1 MPHRWLAGRSPT
13 LLSFFLSRGSTLRLQ
28 DVTGI
33 DAAADGQGLI
43 ESVMDPAND
52 SLESEN
58 DPPTADPDAL
68 EKIPAEWS
76 RAERLLEVFLLKD
89 AHTQA
94 ADGVQ
99 PADSALQNIEKWE
112 QANGRLLT
120 KDDAEELAPRVGWAY
135 VKCHDLT
142 YSEATY
148 DTPPPT
154 DSELFPAFVEAMRD
168 YLWQRTNHIPTLT
181 QKEVARRERRDKEM
195 EILDRQPDCIS
206 GGKLMDFQLQGLNW
220 LLNKWQHHRSC
231 ILADD
236 MGLGKTVQIAAFLTY
251 LGETRKIYPCL
262 IVVPNS
268 TLQNWS
274 RELAKW
280 APQLRVV
287 PYFGEGTSRD
297 IIRRYDLLHP
307 GMTQKA
313 SGLKAHIILT
323 TYEGI
328 TNRKD
333 FLFLLNVP
341 RWEMLI
347 VDEAQRLKA
356 DTNLLFKSLNE
367 LNIAHRVLLTG
378 TPLNNTVREVLNLLN
393 FLDRKEWSNLPEL
406 EAYYAE
412 EGEVQQVRFKE
423 LREKLALYMLRRRK
437 DEVLQLKQKNE
448 VIVPVTMRPLQ
459 KEAYKSILSKDAG
472 LMELIAKAT
481 RGESTIPK
489 TGQRVKKLRNM
500 IMQLRKV
507 VQHPFLFTDLDNE
520 DRPLDEQHRSLVD
533 ASAKMTWLQMALP
546 VLLRRGHRVLIFSQF
561 AIALNLIS
569 DFLDGEGIR
578 HLRLDGNTKQ
588 GDRQKAIDRFNKAD
602 SDVNVFLL
610 STRAGGVGIN
620 LASAD
625 TVIIY
630 DLDWNPQQDAQAIAR
645 SHRFGQDK
653 KVLVFRLMMAQS
665 IEERMMQ
672 ISKKKLVLDH
682 LIVQTAAHTEEE
694 DFATIVSAFAGRSIA
709 SGAEYARIRFWMA
722 HAPYFPMSNSKRSL
736 GTRRV
741 SRSSLTKSRIDL
753 HLLSRRMPGSPSPL
767 SSTRARKG

>member
-1 MPHRWLAGRSPT
+1 MADDHLPKIIAWRPTAGAEPEPASYRKESPPYVTDLKREYLVKFKSDGFRHTRWVSHRWLAGRAQA
-13 LLSFFLSRGSTLRLQ
+13 LLVTFLSRGSTLRLE
-28 DVTGI
+28 DLTGI
-33 DAAADGQGLI
+33 GAEEGRGLI
-43 ESVMDPAND
+43 ESVMDPTNEPQD
-52 SLESEN
+52 ESKHQPPSP
-58 DPPTADPDAL
+58 DPHARD
-68 EKIPAEWS
+68 KIPVEWS

-89 AHTQA
+89 DAKVA
-94 ADGVQ
+94 VDGVK
-99 PADSALQNIEKWE
+99 PADDMLQSIDDWE
-112 QANGRLLT
+112 RKEGRVLT
-120 KDDAEELAPRVGWAY
+120 KDDAEEMASQVGWAY

-148 DTPPPT
+148 DTPPPQDT
-154 DSELFPAFVEAMRD
+154 ELFTAFVEALRD
-168 YLWQRTNHIPTLT
+168 HLWQRTIYIPTLT
-181 QKEVARRERRDKEM
+181 QTEVAKRERRVRDM
-195 EILDRQPDCIS
+195 ETLTAQPDCVA

-236 MGLGKTVQIAAFLTY
+236 MGLGKTVQIAALLAY
-251 LGETRKIYPCL
+251 LADSRKIYPCL
-262 IVVPNS
+262 VVVPNS

-280 APQLRVV
+280 VPQLRVV
-287 PYFGEGTSRD
+287 PYYGEGPSRD
-297 IIRRYDLLHP
+297 IIRKYELLHP
-307 GMTQKA
+307 GRTQKT
-313 SGLKAHIILT
+313 SGLKAHVILT

-328 TNRKD
+328 TCRKD

-347 VDEAQRLKA
+347 VDEAQRLKSDA
-356 DTNLLFKSLNE
+356 SLLFKALNE
-367 LNIAHRVLLTG
+367 LSVAHRVLLTG

-393 FLDRKEWSNLPEL
+393 FLDRDEWSNLPEL

-412 EGEVQQVRFKE
+412 EGGVQQARFKE

-459 KEAYKSILSKDAG
+459 KEAYKSVLSKDAG
-472 LMELIAKAT
+472 LMEMIAKAT
-481 RGESTIPK
+481 RGENTIPK
-489 TGQRVKKLRNM
+489 TGHRVKKLRNM

-507 VQHPFLFTDLDNE
+507 VQHPFLFADLDAE
-520 DRPLDEQHRSLVD
+520 HRPAEEQHRSLVD
-533 ASAKMTWLQMALP
+533 ASAKMTWLQTALP
-546 VLLRRGHRVLIFSQF
+546 ILRRRGHRILIFSQF
-561 AIALNLIS
+561 VIALHLIS

-578 HLRLDGNTKQ
+578 HLQLDGSTKQ
-588 GDRQKAIDRFNKAD
+588 ADRQKAIDRFNKPD
-602 SDVNVFLL
+602 SDVDVFLL
-610 STRAGGVGIN
+610 STRAAGVGIN

-645 SHRFGQDK
+645 SHRFGQEK

-682 LIVQTAAHTEEE
+682 LIVQTAGHTEEE
-694 DFATIVSAFAGRSIA
+694 DFASIVSAA
-709 SGAEYARIRFWMA
+709 
-722 HAPYFPMSNSKRSL
+722 L
-736 GTRRV
+736 
-741 SRSSLTKSRIDL
+741 DL
-753 HLLSRRMPGSPSPL
+753 PL
-767 SSTRARKG
+767 SLSD